1 MTLAERTRAV
11 QSREDLVAFIEA
23 LKADLEANRGD
34 WANAD
39 LASYLEA
46 MAAWIRDMNGYYQNT
61 GQNLPEL
68 PPWKILADILMGARM
83 YE

>member
-1 MTLAERTRAV
+1 MTLSERARAV
-11 QSREDLVAFIEA
+11 QSREDLVAFVEA
-23 LKADLEANRGD
+23 LKADLKANRGD

-46 MAAWIRDMNGYYQNT
+46 MAAWIQDMPGYYQNT
-61 GQNLPEL
+61 GQNLSEL
-68 PPWKILADILMGARM
+68 PPWRILADVLMGARI